1 MYDKVYLPGLNGI
14 RAIAALSV
22 VFSHIN
28 NRLDYYKLPK
38 GKLLDLANFGVTIFF
53 TLSGFLITYLLLKEK
68 EKTGTIN
75 IKKFYIRRVLRIWPL
90 YFVYL
95 LIVIF
100 LNGISTV
107 QWPILFVLLMI
118 PNLRISFA
126 GVTNVAVGSHN
137 LTYMVGHYWS
147 LGVEEQFYAF
157 WPWII
162 KKSKNILPFLILIP
176 LVYVFIKVALRLLH
190 APYGLITFFNYTR
203 FGCLTLGALGAYLYF
218 NNSSKFNYWFTKK
231 EIEISAWLLLLVV
244 AFNKFHLTSIIDHE
258 IIAVVTLIIIVNQI
272 SNLKKIINLE
282 NRVFDFLGKISFGL
296 YVYNPLVIYLM
307 AFIIN
312 PFEIENAL
320 FKQILIYITVVPVV
334 ILTAYLSYHYFEKI
348 FLRIKYKYA
357 IIESASSKSEFQKL
371 A

>member
-1 MYDKVYLPGLNGI
+1 MYDKIYLPGLNGI

-53 TLSGFLITYLLLKEK
+53 TLSGFLISYLLLKEK

-75 IKKFYIRRVLRIWPL
+75 IKKFYIRRILRIWPL
-90 YFVYL
+90 YFIYL
-95 LIVIF
+95 LIVLL
-100 LNGISTV
+100 LNGIASV

-118 PNLRISFA
+118 PNLRNSFA
-126 GVTNVAVGSHN
+126 GVTSIAVGSKN
-137 LTYMVGHYWS
+137 LTFMVGHYWS
-147 LGVEEQFYAF
+147 LGVEEQFYVF
-157 WPWII
+157 WPWVI
-162 KKSKNILPFLILIP
+162 KKSKKLLPLLILFP
-176 LVYVFIKVALRLLH
+176 LLFLLVKVVLRLFD
-190 APYGLITFFNYTR
+190 APTGIITFFNYTR
-203 FGCLTLGALGAYLYF
+203 FGCLAIGALGAYLYF
-218 NNSSKFNYWFTKK
+218 NKSSKFNYWFTKK
-231 EIEISAWLLLLVV
+231 ELEICAWLLLLVV
-244 AFNKFHLTSIIDHE
+244 AFNKFHITSIIDHE

-272 SNLKKIINLE
+272 SNPKRTINLE
-282 NRVFDFLGKISFGL
+282 NKAFDFLGKISFGI

-312 PFEIENAL
+312 PLAIENAL

-348 FLRIKYKYA
+348 FLRVKYKYA
-357 IIESASSKSEFQKL
+357 IIESASSKSEFKKL

>member
-1 MYDKVYLPGLNGI
+1 MKDKIYFPGLNGI

-28 NRLDYYKLPK
+28 NRMDYFNLPK
-38 GKLLDLANFGVTIFF
+38 RELLDLANFGVTIFF

-68 EKTGTIN
+68 EKTGI
-75 IKKFYIRRVLRIWPL
+75 IDVRKFYIRRVLRIWPL

-95 LIVIF
+95 IIVIC

-118 PNLRISFA
+118 PNLRNSFA
-126 GVTNVAVGSHN
+126 GITNTAVGNYN
-137 LTYMVGHYWS
+137 LTFMTGHYWS

-162 KKSKNILPFLILIP
+162 KKSKRLLQILILFP
-176 LVYVFIKVALRLLH
+176 LVYLFMKILLRLFH
-190 APYGLITFFNYTR
+190 APNGIITFFNYTR
-203 FGCLTLGALGAYLYF
+203 FGCLAIGALGAYLYF

-231 EIEISAWLLLLVV
+231 ELEICSWLLLLIV

-258 IIAVVTLIIIVNQI
+258 IISVMTLIIIMNQI
-272 SNLKKIINLE
+272 NNPRKIVNLE
-282 NRVFDFLGKISFGL
+282 NKAFDFLGKISFGL
-296 YVYNPLVIYLM
+296 YVYNPLIIYLM

-312 PFEIENAL
+312 PFAIENIVL
-320 FKQILIYITVVPVV
+320 KQFLIYFLVVPAVV
-334 ILTAYLSYHYFEKI
+334 LTAYLSYEYFEKI
-348 FLRIKYKYA
+348 FLKLKYNYA
-357 IIESASSKSEFQKL
+357 VIESSSSKFEFKKS